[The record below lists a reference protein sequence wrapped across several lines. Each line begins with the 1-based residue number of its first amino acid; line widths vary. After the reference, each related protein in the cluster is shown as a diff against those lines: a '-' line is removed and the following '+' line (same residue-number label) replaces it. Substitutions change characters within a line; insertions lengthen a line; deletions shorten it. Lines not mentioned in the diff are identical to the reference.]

1 MRILCLFCC
10 SYYFFRYGYIKI
22 RLATI
27 NIFYTNTQPFFLT
40 FIQNLSWLLADP
52 QIFTRTVYS
61 CGSPGEVYLVNRKT
75 RTVPFAL
82 TIFCKNIYKKL
93 FVKKIVLPKAKM
105 SVKKFPDLLPEKNP
119 LYFDLFTM
127 ARVLRFF
134 CKSGLLIG
142 R

>member
-1 MRILCLFCC
+1 LVKRKNKVCKFLKK
-10 SYYFFRYGYIKI
+10 KI
-22 RLATI
+22 YKI
-27 NIFYTNTQPFFLT
+27 YTNHLGLQPFFLT